1 MKKAIFIFVTLLVAA
16 GCSKEPVPGGRPD
29 TGVPMTF
36 GVASVESMQGTKA
49 MIEDINDLEASCT
62 PVTIS
67 PFVLNESI
75 GVWAD
80 YEYLGTTFNNLLS
93 NVELA
98 FYDKT
103 GGNTDGW
110 NYNYGKDEEYW
121 QMGGI
126 YYFRAYYPQKA
137 IKDAIISTSSA
148 KTFIVN
154 YNTEVMQEDMMVG
167 YESVH
172 TQTAPDLSQPVEMHL
187 KHAMAALRFNFQFKY
202 TEDDGKYYDE
212 DYLTSVWLRN
222 TDTDGFTTAGM
233 MVYGVTDDD
242 DNYFPEQIDWAESY
256 QPDVRFYSWN
266 YPDGVRFA
274 NEDVNGDKDG
284 VDAYDPADEVK
295 VATAYSMMPASE
307 SEKRYARN
315 NGWIYIIP
323 QRSDGTVELC
333 FTTRKGGSDNVYS
346 VKLPSVTGTGLDG
359 IDPAGEYWRP
369 SQRYTYTVSITKTDL
384 EMYLHLSDWNQ
395 LDSSYSITF

>member
-16 GCSKEPVPGGRPD
+16 GCRKEPVPGGRPD

-49 MIEDINDLEASCT
+49 MIEDINDLKASCT

-172 TQTAPDLSQPVEMHL
+172 TQTAPDLSQPVEMQL
-187 KHAMAALRFNFQFKY
+187 KHALAALKFQFQFQY
-202 TEDDGKYYDE
+202 TEGGKYYDS
-212 DYLTSVWLRN
+212 DKLTSCWLRN

-233 MVYGVTDDD
+233 MVYGVTDDYGD
-242 DNYFPEQIDWAESY
+242 YFPEQIDWSESY
-256 QPDVRFYSWN
+256 QPAIKFFNWS
-266 YPDGVRFA
+266 YPSGIEFKNENDG
-274 NEDVNGDKDG
+274 DG
-284 VDAYDPADEVK
+284 VDFDPTDEVT
-295 VATAYSMMPASE
+295 VATAYTAGDG
-307 SEKRYARN
+307 KFTQ
-315 NGWIYIIP
+315 NGGWLLVIP
-323 QRSDGTVELC
+323 QHSDGTVELC
-333 FTTRKGGSDNVYS
+333 FTTEKGGADNVYS
-346 VKLPSVTGTGLDG
+346 VKLPSKTGTGAEG
-359 IDPAGEYWRP
+359 ADPEGEEWIAGY
-369 SQRYTYTVSITKTDL
+369 RYTYTVSITKTDL
-384 EMYLHLSDWNQ
+384 ELFLDLSDWNQ

>member
-16 GCSKEPVPGGRPD
+16 GCRKEPVPGGRPD

-49 MIEDINDLEASCT
+49 MIEDINDLKASCT

-103 GGNTDGW
+103 SGNADGW

-172 TQTAPDLSQPVEMHL
+172 TQTAPDLSQPVEMQL
-187 KHAMAALRFNFQFKY
+187 KHALAALKFQFQFQY
-202 TEDDGKYYDE
+202 TEGGKYYDS
-212 DYLTSVWLRN
+212 DKLTSCWLRN

-233 MVYGVTDDD
+233 MVYGVTDDYGD
-242 DNYFPEQIDWAESY
+242 YFPEQIDWSESY
-256 QPDVRFYSWN
+256 QPAIKFFNWS
-266 YPDGVRFA
+266 YPSGIEFKNENDG
-274 NEDVNGDKDG
+274 DG
-284 VDAYDPADEVK
+284 VDFDPTDEVT
-295 VATAYSMMPASE
+295 VATAYTAGDG
-307 SEKRYARN
+307 KFTQ
-315 NGWIYIIP
+315 NGGWLLVIP
-323 QRSDGTVELC
+323 QHSDGTVELC
-333 FTTRKGGSDNVYS
+333 FTTEKGGADNVYS
-346 VKLPSVTGTGLDG
+346 VKLPSKTGTGAEG
-359 IDPAGEYWRP
+359 ADPEGEEWIAGY
-369 SQRYTYTVSITKTDL
+369 RYTYTVSITKTDL
-384 EMYLHLSDWNQ
+384 ELFLDLSDWNQ

>member
-1 MKKAIFIFVTLLVAA
+1 MKKAIVIFVTLLVAA
-16 GCSKEPVPGGRPD
+16 GCRKEPVPGGRPD

-49 MIEDINDLEASCT
+49 MIEDINDLKESCT
-62 PVTIS
+62 PVTTS

-154 YNTEVMQEDMMVG
+154 YNTEAMQEDMMVG

-172 TQTAPDLSQPVEMHL
+172 TQTALDLSQPVEMQL
-187 KHAMAALRFNFQFKY
+187 KHALAALKFQFQFQY
-202 TEDDGKYYDE
+202 TEEGKYYDS
-212 DYLTSVWLRN
+212 DKLTSCWLQN

-233 MVYGVTDDD
+233 MVYGVTDDGGD
-242 DNYFPEQIDWAESY
+242 YYPEQIDWAESY
-256 QPDVRFYSWN
+256 QPAIKFFNWS
-266 YPDGVRFA
+266 YPSGIEFKNENDG
-274 NEDVNGDKDG
+274 DGDD
-284 VDAYDPADEVK
+284 YDPEDEVQA
-295 VATAYSMMPASE
+295 ATAYTLGSGNFVHNE
-307 SEKRYARN
+307 
-315 NGWIYIIP
+315 GWLLVIP
-323 QRSDGTVELC
+323 QHSDGTVELC
-333 FTTRKGGSDNVYS
+333 FTTEKGGADNVYR
-346 VKLPSVTGTGLDG
+346 VKLPSKTGTGAEG
-359 IDPAGEYWRP
+359 ADPEGEEWIAGY
-369 SQRYTYTVSITKTDL
+369 RYTYTVSITKTDL
-384 EMYLHLSDWNQ
+384 ELFLDLSDWNQ

>member
-16 GCSKEPVPGGRPD
+16 GCRKEPVPGGRPD

-49 MIEDINDLEASCT
+49 MIEDINDLKASCT

-172 TQTAPDLSQPVEMHL
+172 TQTAPDLSQPVEMQL
-187 KHAMAALRFNFQFKY
+187 KHALAALKFQFQFQY
-202 TEDDGKYYDE
+202 TEGGKYYDS
-212 DYLTSVWLRN
+212 DKLTSCWLRN

-233 MVYGVTDDD
+233 MVYGVTDDGG
-242 DNYFPEQIDWAESY
+242 NYFPEQIDWAESY
-256 QPDVRFYSWN
+256 QPAIKFFNWS
-266 YPDGVRFA
+266 YPSGIEFKNENDG
-274 NEDVNGDKDG
+274 DG
-284 VDAYDPADEVK
+284 VDFDPEDEVK
-295 VATAYSMMPASE
+295 VATAYTLGDGNFI
-307 SEKRYARN
+307 N
-315 NGWIYIIP
+315 NGGWLLVIP
-323 QRSDGTVELC
+323 QHSDGTVELC
-333 FTTRKGGSDNVYS
+333 FTTEKGGADNVYS
-346 VKLPSVTGTGLDG
+346 VKLPSKTGTGTDG
-359 IDPAGEYWRP
+359 PDTEGEEWIAGY
-369 SQRYTYTVSITKTDL
+369 RYTYTVSITKTDL
-384 EMYLHLSDWNQ
+384 ELFLSLSDWNQ

>member
-16 GCSKEPVPGGRPD
+16 GCRKEPVPGGRPD

-36 GVASVESMQGTKA
+36 GVASVESMLGTKA
-49 MIEDINDLEASCT
+49 MIEDINDLKASCT

-172 TQTAPDLSQPVEMHL
+172 TQTAPDLSQPVEMQL
-187 KHAMAALRFNFQFKY
+187 KHALAALKFQFQFQY
-202 TEDDGKYYDE
+202 TEGGKYYDS
-212 DYLTSVWLRN
+212 DKLTSCWLRN

-233 MVYGVTDDD
+233 MVYGVTDDGGD
-242 DNYFPEQIDWAESY
+242 YYPEQIDWSESY
-256 QPDVRFYSWN
+256 QPAIKFFNWS
-266 YPDGVRFA
+266 YPSGIEFKNENDG
-274 NEDVNGDKDG
+274 DG
-284 VDAYDPADEVK
+284 VDFDPTDEVT
-295 VATAYSMMPASE
+295 VATAYTGDG
-307 SEKRYARN
+307 KFTQ
-315 NGWIYIIP
+315 NGGWLLVIP
-323 QRSDGTVELC
+323 QHSDGTVELC
-333 FTTRKGGSDNVYS
+333 FTTEKGGADNVYS
-346 VKLPSVTGTGLDG
+346 VKLPSKTGTGAEG
-359 IDPAGEYWRP
+359 ADPEGEEWIAGY
-369 SQRYTYTVSITKTDL
+369 RYTYTVSITKTDL
-384 EMYLHLSDWNQ
+384 ELFLDLSDWNQ